1 MPLTSHDQY
10 GVVMTRARNKR
21 RQRAADGHA
30 LTVVVCR
37 GGDCGSRAKHPG
49 VDHVG
54 LLRETRE
61 LVGRSAQVAPSKCL
75 DACEHSNVVVVV
87 PAAAAS
93 EGEPVWIGD
102 VNDSD
107 VNAALCEYVRSGG
120 PGIADLPIELELRQF
135 RATRRN
141 RDELDVETSITDA

>member
-1 MPLTSHDQY
+1 MTGHDHY
-10 GVVMTRARNKR
+10 RVVMARARDKR
-21 RQRAADGHA
+21 RQRAVDAQA
-30 LTVVVCR
+30 PTVVVCR

-61 LVGRSAQVAPSKCL
+61 LVAGAAQVVPSRCL

-87 PAAAAS
+87 PAAAAP
-93 EGEPVWIGD
+93 EGEPVWVGD

-107 VNAALCEYVRSGG
+107 VNAALCEYVRAGG
-120 PGIADLPIELELRQF
+120 PGVADLPIELELRRF

-141 RDELDVETSITDA
+141 REELDAERSAPGA